1 MFRNCIPK
9 KVLRTKRARYKLSW
23 IRVANQFILTT
34 TKFLLM
40 LRSNWKLINN
50 AAQYENNKDSKLLL
64 KRKHTTLS
72 KSSKRSA
79 SQTD

>member
-9 KVLRTKRARYKLSW
+9 KVLRTKRARGKLSW
-23 IRVANQFILTT
+23 IGAANQFILIT

-50 AAQYENNKDSKLLL
+50 LAQYENNKDSKLLL
-64 KRKHTTLS
+64 KREHTTLS